1 MGWESSA
8 NTGIFFL
15 VLGGEFSKSGNP
27 AITASIESSDH
38 KLNSL
43 FGLFLLVLAVRRE
56 GLGSTE
62 LGVKNR
68 LLPDSTLVEPS

>member
-1 MGWESSA
+1 MGWEPSV
-8 NTGIFFL
+8 NTDIFFL
-15 VLGGEFSKSGNP
+15 VLGGEYSKSDNS

-56 GLGSTE
+56 GLGSAE

-68 LLPDSTLVEPS
+68 LLPDSTLAEPS